1 MSRND
6 GMATTLGES
15 ALTGWQGAV
24 GRAVARPSSKRTPW
38 TEEQIRTVLG
48 LLILAYGVY
57 RVLRPAI
64 RATRRA

>member
-1 MSRND
+1 MSGN
-6 GMATTLGES
+6 GHMVTTLGES
-15 ALTGWQGAV
+15 TLTGWRGAV
-24 GRAVARPSSKRTPW
+24 GRAVAKPVSKRTPW

-64 RATRRA
+64 RAMRRP